1 MEIKFWFPCVLRR
14 GVSLPCGQVQS
25 LARGALVGDDMI
37 DFVFFFRVNQVR
49 RGSGEGGT
57 MCFGLSIR
65 R

>member
-1 MEIKFWFPCVLRR
+1 MEIKFRFPCVLRR
-14 GVSLPCGQVQS
+14 RVPFPCGQVQS
-25 LARGALVGDDMI
+25 SAREVLVRDDI
-37 DFVFFFRVNQVR
+37 INFVFFFGVNQVR